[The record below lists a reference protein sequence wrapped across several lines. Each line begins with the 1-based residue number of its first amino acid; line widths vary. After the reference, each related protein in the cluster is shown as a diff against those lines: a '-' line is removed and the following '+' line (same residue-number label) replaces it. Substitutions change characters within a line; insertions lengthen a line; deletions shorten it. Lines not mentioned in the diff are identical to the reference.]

1 MNIYVSN
8 LMNYMKDEDLQQLFA
23 PFGAVTSCKVIM
35 DRYTGASRGFAF
47 VEMSSDAE
55 GKAAIDELNGK
66 IIDGRALSVAVAKER
81 SEKPFTNNR
90 NFRY

>member
-8 LMNYMKDEDLQQLFA
+8 LMNYMKDEDLQNLFA
-23 PFGAVTSCKVIM
+23 PFGAVTSCKVII

-66 IIDGRALSVAVAKER
+66 IIDGRALSVAIAKER

>member
-1 MNIYVSN
+1 
-8 LMNYMKDEDLQQLFA
+8 MNYMKDEDLQQLFA